1 MKKLFALL
9 LCLALVV
16 SLVGCGGGK
25 ESDTDVSSAQNSI
38 NPISNTDVT
47 TTDTVQSDEK
57 VYCDATLEDDF
68 ADDCVMIVLN
78 KEYTHKRIDFTPSHF
93 PGVEI
98 SGIESLMSLSKPSN
112 PISEDLDKKRVANEN
127 FREIIKIE
135 LKEKSKQNVL
145 DAIKKLEKLPFVR
158 SAEPNYLHQFRNE

>member
-1 MKKLFALL
+1 MTKRLFALL

-25 ESDTDVSSAQNSI
+25 ESDTDVSSAPNSI
-38 NPISNTDVT
+38 NPISNTDIT

-68 ADDCVMIVLN
+68 VDDCVVIVIN

-93 PGVEI
+93 PGVKI
-98 SGIESLMSLSKPSN
+98 SSIRSVMSLSKPSN
-112 PISEDLDKKRVANEN
+112 PCPEEADRKNAANEN
-127 FREIIKIE
+127 FREIIEIKLQE
-135 LKEKSKQNVL
+135 RGKQNVL
-145 DAIKKLEKLPFVR
+145 DAIKELEKLPFVV
-158 SAEPNYLHQFRNE
+158 SAEPNRYLPFTE